1 MYIHGYLRAS
11 TKEQDAL
18 RAKNRMKAFVEEK
31 GFRMASWYTENV
43 SGASLQRPAL
53 LRLLDDAAPGDIILI
68 EQVDRLSRMDE
79 DGWQKLKRL
88 ISEKNLVVVSLDL
101 PTSHMALTSPAG
113 DGFTR
118 AMLKAVNGMM
128 LDMLAAIA
136 RKDYEDRRRRQKE
149 GIAKAKVAGK
159 YRGRRADEQLH
170 QKIIELRVKNKQ
182 SIRDTARLCGVSDR
196 TVIRIVKLSTGS
208 GCVYS
213 ERPAD
218 NVRMP
223 E

>member
-18 RAKNRMKAFVEEK
+18 RAKNRIKAFVEEK

-43 SGASLQRPAL
+43 SGASLQRPEL

-79 DGWQKLKRL
+79 DGWQKLKHL

-101 PTSHMALTSPAG
+101 PTSHMALTSSAG
-113 DGFTR
+113 DEFTR
-118 AMLKAVNGMM
+118 AMLKEVNGMM

-182 SIRDTARLCGVSDR
+182 SIRDTARLCDVSER
-196 TVIRIVKLSTGS
+196 TVIRIVKLNT
-208 GCVYS
+208 
-213 ERPAD
+213 EQ
-218 NVRMP
+218 
-223 E
+223 

>member
-1 MYIHGYLRAS
+1 
-11 TKEQDAL
+11 
-18 RAKNRMKAFVEEK
+18 
-31 GFRMASWYTENV
+31 MASWYTENV
-43 SGASLQRPAL
+43 SGASLRRPEL

-79 DGWQKLKRL
+79 DGWQKLKHL
-88 ISEKNLVVVSLDL
+88 ISDKSLVVVSLDL

-113 DGFTR
+113 DEFTR

-149 GIAKAKVAGK
+149 GIVKAKAAGK

-170 QKIIELRVKNKQ
+170 KKIIELRVKNRQ
-182 SIRDTARLCGVSDR
+182 SIRDTARLCGVSER
-196 TVIRIVKLSTGS
+196 TVIRVVKLSA
-208 GCVYS
+208 VQ
-213 ERPAD
+213 
-218 NVRMP
+218 
-223 E
+223 

>member
-11 TKEQDAL
+11 TKEQNAL
-18 RAKNRMKAFVEEK
+18 RAKNRIKAFVEEK

-79 DGWQKLKRL
+79 DGWQKLKYL

-101 PTSHMALTSPAG
+101 PTSHMALTSPVS
-113 DGFTR
+113 DDFTR
-118 AMLKAVNGMM
+118 TMLKAVNGMM

-136 RKDYEDRRRRQKE
+136 RKDYEDRRRRQNE
-149 GIAKAKVAGK
+149 GIAKAKAAGK

-182 SIRDTARLCGVSDR
+182 SIRDTARLCGVSER
-196 TVIRIVKLSTGS
+196 TVIRIVKLSAGS
-208 GCVYS
+208 
-213 ERPAD
+213 
-218 NVRMP
+218 
-223 E
+223 

>member
-18 RAKNRMKAFVEEK
+18 RAKNRIKAFVEEK

-79 DGWQKLKRL
+79 DGWQKLKHL

-101 PTSHMALTSPAG
+101 PTSHMALTSSAG
-113 DGFTR
+113 DEFTQ

-182 SIRDTARLCGVSDR
+182 SIRDTARLCDVSER
-196 TVIRIVKLSTGS
+196 TVIRIVKLSAGS
-208 GCVYS
+208 
-213 ERPAD
+213 
-218 NVRMP
+218 
-223 E
+223 

>member
-43 SGASLQRPAL
+43 SGASLQRPEL

-79 DGWQKLKRL
+79 DGWQKLKHL

-101 PTSHMALTSPAG
+101 PTSHMALISPAG
-113 DGFTR
+113 DEFTR

-149 GIAKAKVAGK
+149 GIMKAKAAGK

-170 QKIIELRVKNKQ
+170 KKIIELRIKNKQ
-182 SIRDTARLCGVSDR
+182 SIRDTARLCGVSER
-196 TVIRIVKLSTGS
+196 TVIRIVKLNA
-208 GCVYS
+208 
-213 ERPAD
+213 EQ
-218 NVRMP
+218 
-223 E
+223 

>member
-113 DGFTR
+113 DEFTR

-149 GIAKAKVAGK
+149 GIAKAKIVGK

-182 SIRDTARLCGVSDR
+182 SIRDTARLCDVSER
-196 TVIRIVKLSTGS
+196 TVIRVIKLST
-208 GCVYS
+208 CT
-213 ERPAD
+213 
-218 NVRMP
+218 
-223 E
+223 

>member
-18 RAKNRMKAFVEEK
+18 RAKNRIKAFVEEK

-43 SGASLQRPAL
+43 SGASLQRPEL

-79 DGWQKLKRL
+79 DGWQKLKHL

-101 PTSHMALTSPAG
+101 PTSHMALTSSAG
-113 DGFTR
+113 DEFTR
-118 AMLKAVNGMM
+118 VMLKAVNGMM

-182 SIRDTARLCGVSDR
+182 SIRDTARLCDVSER
-196 TVIRIVKLSTGS
+196 TVIRIVKLSAGS
-208 GCVYS
+208 
-213 ERPAD
+213 
-218 NVRMP
+218 
-223 E
+223 